1 MVLHALCA
9 LLRRRLDALVAAP
22 EKMGRVRAG
31 AHRVFFRASDSGFLS
46 LSHDCPLN
54 SPCLSRSISPTTPAP
69 APLAINFRRYASEC
83 VAHLLQSAPA
93 YADDWILQ
101 TDDHAERVIDALES
115 GTVGTVCVVTSKPL
129 NPSRWLTGIGSL
141 VAVIV
146 LLFVDIVTAIG
157 ALRDLPP
164 FGDGHG
170 LVAAGALERCRSPG
184 L

>member
-1 MVLHALCA
+1 LQL
-9 LLRRRLDALVAAP
+9 
-22 EKMGRVRAG
+22 
-31 AHRVFFRASDSGFLS
+31 
-46 LSHDCPLN
+46 
-54 SPCLSRSISPTTPAP
+54 
-69 APLAINFRRYASEC
+69 NFRRYASEC
-83 VAHLLQSAPA
+83 VAHLLQSVAA
-93 YADDWILQ
+93 YAGDWILQ

-115 GTVGTVCVVTSKPL
+115 GTVWTVCVVTSKPL

-184 L
+184 LFAGKSHHSEVLTSPAGLNDF